1 MPNQLGLRT
10 ADILRGN
17 LRRIEEFP
25 GFLLVSDKSPETP
38 SLTDWPRLNLILWP
52 ETLDWSSRM
61 RFLPIIPVEC
71 IVSGNMYTE
80 VVAVKCCSRTP
91 IAPGAI
97 PRALETPK
105 HSGAESPLRE
115 VSGMPQSSKSCS
127 GALGPRETSCSSV
140 GWQSSYQR
148 WKNAHNRQDQYFSPI
163 VWSFSF
169 FGTTKTPVASAQTVP
184 V

>member
-1 MPNQLGLRT
+1 MPNHLGLRT
-10 ADILRGN
+10 ADISRGN

-25 GFLLVSDKSPETP
+25 GFLLVSDTSPETP
-38 SLTDWPRLNLILWP
+38 LLTHWPRLNLILWP

-97 PRALETPK
+97 PRALEIPK

-115 VSGMPQSSKSCS
+115 VSGMPNPGRAARGHWDRGKRAAVASGGRAHTKGGRVPITGKINISLQSS
-127 GALGPRETSCSSV
+127 GASVSSEP
-140 GWQSSYQR
+140 QR
-148 WKNAHNRQDQYFSPI
+148 LP
-163 VWSFSF
+163 
-169 FGTTKTPVASAQTVP
+169 
-184 V
+184 